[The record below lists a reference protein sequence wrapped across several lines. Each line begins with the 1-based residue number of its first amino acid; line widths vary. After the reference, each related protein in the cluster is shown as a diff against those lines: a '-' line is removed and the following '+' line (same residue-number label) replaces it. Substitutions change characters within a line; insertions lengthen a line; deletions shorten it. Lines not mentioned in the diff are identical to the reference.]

1 MDVQFRRR
9 NLERLERDENYT
21 AGFGRDVIRAFRKR
35 MQFIRQ
41 AKDERDFYNMKSL
54 RYEKLRGDR
63 QHQRSMRLNK
73 QWRLI
78 LELERQDDGKL
89 VVIVA
94 IEDYH

>member
-1 MDVQFRRR
+1 MDVRFRKRK
-9 NLERLERDENYT
+9 LIRLERDRNYT

-63 QHQRSMRLNK
+63 QHQRSMRLND